1 MILFRQS
8 LFLHPCDSHPSF
20 SHSSVNPTGLRAL
33 ILACHGS
40 PFARNRPRN
49 QSPTAGPLKL
59 PSFIDPEFFQRRL
72 AHVEALPQLSLLAVA
87 VGLFTGGVILLFRV
101 SVDVIGGWI
110 LPAGSESFET
120 LSHLERFALPVI
132 GAILLALF
140 LGRMTASDRRVG
152 VVHVMERLSR
162 HQGHL
167 PVKNALVQ
175 FFGGILS
182 LATGQSGGREGP
194 AIHLGAASASL
205 MGQTLRLPNNSIRV
219 LVACGTASAI
229 AGSFNTPLAGV
240 IFAMEVVMMEYT
252 LGSFIPVIIASVVTT
267 VMSQYLFGSQ
277 PAFAVAEQD
286 LGSLTELPFIVLAGI
301 VAGCVAGGFN
311 RCVQLFASL
320 ANRPF
325 WMRALLAGVL
335 TGIAAQ
341 IAPEVMGVGYDTVS
355 AAMLGDI
362 ALTTLLLIVV
372 LKLLTSAAAVGLGL
386 PVGLIGPVFVVGAA
400 LGGALGFLGHY
411 LQPSA
416 EVSIALYVMLG
427 MTAMMAAVLQA
438 PLAALMTVLELT
450 ANPSL
455 MLPAMLII
463 VVASL
468 TTSVL
473 FKQKSVFLSTLDTL
487 GLKYPPDPVTAHLQ
501 RAGVIAIMNR
511 ELVRL
516 PVHCDLAEAEAA
528 MRDQPIWVVVESEPG
543 EIRCVLR
550 AADLGVHLE
559 SESEPTESAEPDRLT
574 EGSPQDQALSKDAAR
589 SLDLMEIPGLRLDV
603 ANLDYRAT
611 LAEAQDVLSELGT
624 EALCIRRTTAPMI
637 ETVLGVVT
645 QQDIDNYRNPG
656 A

>member
-1 MILFRQS
+1 M
-8 LFLHPCDSHPSF
+8 
-20 SHSSVNPTGLRAL
+20 
-33 ILACHGS
+33 
-40 PFARNRPRN
+40 
-49 QSPTAGPLKL
+49 
-59 PSFIDPEFFQRRL
+59 
-72 AHVEALPQLSLLAVA
+72 EALPQLSFLAVA
-87 VGLFTGGVILLFRV
+87 VGLFTGGVIHLFRV
-101 SVDVIGGWI
+101 SVEVIGSWI
-110 LPAGSESFET
+110 LPAGPESFEQ
-120 LSHLERFALPVI
+120 LSHAERFALPVI
-132 GAILLALF
+132 GAVLLAVF
-140 LGRMTASDRRVG
+140 LSRLSAGDRRVG

-162 HQGHL
+162 HQGYL

-175 FFGGILS
+175 FFGGILA

-205 MGQTLRLPNNSIRV
+205 MGQAFRLPNNSIRV

-267 VMSQYLFGSQ
+267 VMTQYFFGGEA
-277 PAFAVAEQD
+277 AFTVAEQE
-286 LGSLTELPFIVLAGI
+286 LGSLTELPFIVLAGFA
-301 VAGCVAGGFN
+301 AGCVAAGFN

-325 WMRALLAGVL
+325 WMRVLLAGAL
-335 TGIAAQ
+335 TGAAAQ
-341 IAPEVMGVGYDTVS
+341 IAPGVMGVGYDTVS

-362 ALTTLLLIVV
+362 ALSTLLVIVV
-372 LKLLTSAAAVGLGL
+372 LKLIASSAAVGLGL
-386 PVGLIGPVFVVGAA
+386 PVGLIGPTFVVGAA
-400 LGGALGFLGHY
+400 LGGALGYLGHY
-411 LQPSA
+411 LQPGA
-416 EVSIALYVMLG
+416 EISIALYVMLG

-438 PLAALMTVLELT
+438 PLAALMAVLELT

-468 TTSVL
+468 TASVV

-501 RAGVIAIMNR
+501 RAGVISIMNR
-511 ELVRL
+511 DLVRL
-516 PVHCDLAEAEAA
+516 PVECTRDDAEVA
-528 MRDQPIWVVVESEPG
+528 MRTQPIWVVVESNPG
-543 EIRCVLR
+543 DVRCVLR
-550 AADLGVHLE
+550 ATDLRAHLE
-559 SESEPTESAEPDRLT
+559 SESGVDQEARPDST
-574 EGSPQDQALSKDAAR
+574 AAD
-589 SLDLMEIPGLRLDV
+589 SQQNETLHDDNEKAAATLDLMEIPGLRLDV

-611 LAEAQDVLSELGT
+611 LAEAQEVLSELKT

-637 ETVLGVVT
+637 ETVLGVIT